1 VNVASITRR
10 RAGLA
15 GRLGDLS
22 KMALSFRLPQPYVSP
37 LSPERDSGAAG
48 ACRRPSLSWRGHG
61 AGIRAADLVLLST
74 RRSHGSGDHPKM
86 SDPPA
91 TIAKRP
97 RPPVSRA
104 PREQRRSG

>member
-1 VNVASITRR
+1 MIGRAEESVRR
-10 RAGLA
+10 GLA
-15 GRLGDLS
+15 YFAIVGGNG
-22 KMALSFRLPQPYVSP
+22 
-37 LSPERDSGAAG
+37 E
-48 ACRRPSLSWRGHG
+48 
-61 AGIRAADLVLLST
+61 GITAADPVLYHAALVQVRWPSPAWTQDFL
-74 RRSHGSGDHPKM
+74 KM